1 MIVGNIS
8 LLTLSP
14 SVILLSGTFMG
25 LSSVALVITGIYM
38 IYNIYIYV
46 KGYKDIYKDVDE
58 LYIDPILYSFID
70 NEILSQTP
78 CCKILK
84 PLYALQSKG
93 KPATIRRKRK
103 AEEAMNK
110 KYKKVPHV
118 KRAIPLED
126 QVKMTR
132 FD

>member
-25 LSSVALVITGIYM
+25 LSSVALVIT
-38 IYNIYIYV
+38 
-46 KGYKDIYKDVDE
+46 DVDE
-58 LYIDPILYSFID
+58 LYIDVYDFLIFID

-118 KRAIPLED
+118 KRVVPLED